1 VTFFAR
7 SWLDRLLGRGASA
20 RDEAPAQRA
29 RVLEAEESAREPESL
44 ADVEEGATAARDD
57 SIPRHTP
64 MPPPGTG

>member
-7 SWLDRLLGRGASA
+7 NWFDRLLGRGRSAGGEAAAERSETFREREQASA
-20 RDEAPAQRA
+20 PDTG
-29 RVLEAEESAREPESL
+29 

-57 SIPRHTP
+57 TTRQEP